1 MSLESSV
8 RLAINEQIPPEEDA
22 PREKKS
28 KSPDAP
34 KEIDTDKP
42 LIRNIDDKDKF
53 EWIELRTKYANK
65 IYWLLLAE
73 IVFLGVIVFLDG
85 FNVWGFKINEWL
97 LGSVFYGILTHTFL
111 LVKTI
116 VKNLFTR

>member
-8 RLAINEQIPPEEDA
+8 RLAIDEQIPPEEDTQ
-22 PREKKS
+22 REKKP

-42 LIRNIDDKDKF
+42 LIKNIDDKDKF

-97 LGSVFYGILTHTFL
+97 LGSVFCGILTHTFL

>member
-1 MSLESSV
+1 MSLERSV
-8 RLAINEQIPPEEDA
+8 RLAIDEQIPPEEDA
-22 PREKKS
+22 PREKKP

-42 LIRNIDDKDKF
+42 LIKNIDDKDKF

-85 FNVWGFKINEWL
+85 FNIWGFKINEWL
-97 LGSVFYGILTHTFL
+97 LGSVFCGILTHTFL

>member
-8 RLAINEQIPPEEDA
+8 RLAIDEQIPPEEDV
-22 PREKKS
+22 PREKKP
-28 KSPDAP
+28 KPPDAP

-42 LIRNIDDKDKF
+42 LIKNIDDKDKF

-73 IVFLGVIVFLDG
+73 IVFLGVIVFFRRL
-85 FNVWGFKINEWL
+85 
-97 LGSVFYGILTHTFL
+97 
-111 LVKTI
+111 
-116 VKNLFTR
+116 

>member
-8 RLAINEQIPPEEDA
+8 RLAIDEQIPPEEDV
-22 PREKKS
+22 PREKKP

-34 KEIDTDKP
+34 KELDTDKP
-42 LIRNIDDKDKF
+42 LIKNIDDKDKF

-85 FNVWGFKINEWL
+85 FNVWGFKIKEWL
-97 LGSVFYGILTHTFL
+97 LGSVFCGTLTHTFL

>member
-8 RLAINEQIPPEEDA
+8 RLAIDEQIPPEEDV
-22 PREKKS
+22 PREKKP

-42 LIRNIDDKDKF
+42 LIKNIDDKDKF

-85 FNVWGFKINEWL
+85 FNVWGFKIKEWL
-97 LGSVFYGILTHTFL
+97 LGSVFCGTLM
-111 LVKTI
+111 KGQ
-116 VKNLFTR
+116 

>member
-8 RLAINEQIPPEEDA
+8 RLAIDEQIPPEEDV
-22 PREKKS
+22 PREKKP

-42 LIRNIDDKDKF
+42 LIKNIDDKDKF

>member
-8 RLAINEQIPPEEDA
+8 RLAIDEQIPPEEDA

-28 KSPDAP
+28 KPPDAS

-42 LIRNIDDKDKF
+42 LIKNIDDKDKF